1 MSNLSY
7 FKMIPKTFFHLFC
20 FSAAAFLVNFFLS
33 QHFIPSN
40 VLVEFHYS
48 IPLLYLVFA
57 VFSFAILSILLFVRS
72 RNLDYVGYTYLIL
85 TSVKMGIAF
94 FLLKSILNS
103 SAKETSLEKTNFF
116 IVFIYFLAI
125 ETLLTIRILNNKQ

>member
-1 MSNLSY
+1 MSNPSY
-7 FKMIPKTFFHLFC
+7 FKMIPKTYFHLFC
-20 FSAAAFLVNFFLS
+20 FSTAAFLVNFFLS
-33 QHFIPSN
+33 RYYISDA
-40 VLVEFHYS
+40 VLAEFHYS

-57 VFSFAILSILLFVRS
+57 VFSFVILSILLFVRS

-103 SAKETSLEKTNFF
+103 SAQEASLEKTNFF

-125 ETLLTIRILNNKQ
+125 ETVLTIRILNNKQ